1 VRQAAASALGQIR
14 DARAVEPLIAALK
27 DQDRAVRRAAAG
39 ALVQIG
45 ARAVEPLIAALR
57 DDYWAVRR
65 AAAEALG
72 QIGDAPA
79 VEPLIAALK
88 DSAGAVR
95 RAAAEA
101 LGQIGDAPAVEP
113 LIAALMDQGYNHSVY
128 QAAAGALVQIGAP
141 AVEPLIAAL
150 KDQDRA
156 VRKAAA
162 KVLVDIYRSGKLEP
176 KKRSPVLAQ
185 RSAITELGV
194 AFPD

>member
-1 VRQAAASALGQIR
+1 MRQAAAGALGQIR
-14 DARAVEPLIAALK
+14 DARAVK
-27 DQDRAVRRAAAG
+27 
-39 ALVQIG
+39 
-45 ARAVEPLIAALR
+45 PLIAALR

-72 QIGDAPA
+72 QIGD
-79 VEPLIAALK
+79 
-88 DSAGAVR
+88 
-95 RAAAEA
+95 
-101 LGQIGDAPAVEP
+101 
-113 LIAALMDQGYNHSVY
+113 
-128 QAAAGALVQIGAP
+128 AP